1 MAGTPAYQRLFAELK
16 RRRVFKVA
24 AVYGAVAFVV
34 LQVADIMVPAL
45 ALPEAIT
52 RAVALLLI
60 LGFPIAL
67 VLAWAFELTPE
78 GMKRTEDPTEAE
90 IEAIVA
96 QPRSRR
102 WPSGVLALAGISAL
116 VVGAFF
122 VLRPEVTFRGPRP
135 VEAGEALPAIAVLP
149 FSVSGPESEFWRE
162 GMANT
167 LATNL
172 NGLAGLRTVSSRTV
186 LSRWDAAVGEDDAPD
201 LTTALEVARQ
211 AGAVYAV
218 IGDLVVAGD
227 RTQASA
233 DIYDVETGQ
242 QIGQARSVGS
252 VEGDSA
258 FALIDRFTVEI
269 VGVAPTPEDA
279 TLSNVDLARLTT
291 TSVEALKAYLEG
303 ESLYRR
309 SDFVSAIDAY
319 QRAVAIDSTFA
330 MAHYRLSKAYGWES
344 GNGATDG
351 HWLTAQRMAGRLP
364 NRERALV
371 EANVAFLR
379 GAVYETLDILN
390 EAVRLHPDD
399 MEAWYVLGD
408 TYYHLGYQALE
419 DAPAQTERA
428 FGRALELDPTVG
440 PTHIHL
446 IENAFALGDSALAR
460 ERIDAF
466 AEISPGSPT
475 LLASELSFAIAFGD
489 EEARQA
495 AYSVIDTTAFRDRN
509 ALATVSADLRHPTML
524 ELRVEAVSRLLD
536 AGLSED
542 FEFNLAIGRVNASMD
557 RGRWGDFR
565 AYVSDERLADAAP
578 FLTYQAMLF
587 DLPVPD
593 EVIRDELSLT
603 AADTLALDP
612 WALPRLLV
620 AAERGQVDAVL
631 AVTQRWWAEADSL
644 EAVGDIRNARIQRW
658 LNEMAEA
665 RAQWGA
671 GDPEGALARLLLLQ
685 REATGWQF
693 MVAVNEMITAYVAD
707 LHLELGNEEEAEL
720 YYRSLVDRPRAVL
733 ALARLRDQAGDT
745 EEAAAYYARV
755 IQFWEDADPELQ
767 PLVEEA
773 RVRLQEIVRERG

>member
-16 RRRVFKVA
+16 RRRVFRVA

-45 ALPEAIT
+45 ALPEALT
-52 RAVALLLI
+52 RAVALILI

-67 VLAWAFELTPE
+67 VMAWAFELTPE

-122 VLRPEVTFRGPRP
+122 VLRPEVTFRGPRV

-149 FSVSGPESEFWRE
+149 FSVSGPEAEFWRE

-186 LSRWDAAVGEDDAPD
+186 LSRWDATVGEGDAPD
-201 LTTALEVARQ
+201 LAAALDVARQ
-211 AGAVYAV
+211 AGATYAL

-233 DIYDVETGQ
+233 DLYDVETGQ
-242 QIGQARSVGS
+242 QLGQARSVGS
-252 VEGDSA
+252 VAGDSA

-269 VGVAPTPEDA
+269 VGVAPTPDDA
-279 TLSNVDLARLTT
+279 AVSNVDLARLTT

-303 ESLYRR
+303 ESFYRR
-309 SDFVSAIDAY
+309 SDFVSAIEAY

-330 MAHYRLSKAYGWES
+330 MAHYRLSKSYGWER
-344 GNGATDG
+344 GNGGADG
-351 HWLTAQRMAGRLP
+351 HWLAAQRMADRLP
-364 NRERALV
+364 RREKMLV

-379 GAVYETLDILN
+379 GRVYETLELLN
-390 EAVRLHPDD
+390 EAVRLYPDD

-460 ERIDAF
+460 QRIDAF
-466 AEISPGSPT
+466 REISGGSPT
-475 LLASELSFAIAFGD
+475 LQANELSFAIAFGD
-489 EEARQA
+489 AEAREA
-495 AYSVIDTTAFRDRN
+495 AYAVIDTTAFRDRN
-509 ALATVSADLRHPTML
+509 ALATVAADLSHPTML
-524 ELRVEAVSRLLD
+524 VLKEEVARRLLE
-536 AGLSED
+536 AGMAGD
-542 FEFNLAIGRVNASMD
+542 WEFNLALGRSMVAVD
-557 RGRWGDFR
+557 RGRWDDFR
-565 AYVSDERLADAAP
+565 AYVSDERMAMATP
-578 FLTYQAMLF
+578 FMTYRALLF
-587 DLPVPD
+587 GVPVPN
-593 EVIRDELSLT
+593 EFVRDELTLT
-603 AADTLALDP
+603 EADTLTMEPA
-612 WALPRLLV
+612 ALPRVLV
-620 AAERGQVDAVL
+620 AAERGEVDAVQ
-631 AVTQRWWAEADSL
+631 AVTERWRAEADSL
-644 EAVGDIRNARIQRW
+644 EAAGDMRGARIQRW
-658 LNEMAEA
+658 LNEMIEA
-665 RAQWGA
+665 RAQWGG
-671 GDPEGALARLLLLQ
+671 GDPERALARLVPLQ

-693 MVAVNEMITAYVAD
+693 MVVINEIITMYVAD
-707 LHLELGNEEEAEL
+707 LHLELGNKEEAEL

-733 ALARLRDQAGDT
+733 ALARLRDEAGDA

-755 IQFWEDADPELQ
+755 IQFWQDADPELQ
-767 PLVEEA
+767 PQVQEA
-773 RVRLQEIVRERG
+773 RDRLQEIVRERG

>member
-16 RRRVFKVA
+16 RRRVFRVA

-45 ALPEAIT
+45 ALPEALT
-52 RAVALLLI
+52 RAVALILI

-67 VLAWAFELTPE
+67 VIAWAFELTPE

-116 VVGAFF
+116 VAGAFF
-122 VLRPEVTFRGPRP
+122 VLRPEVTFRGPRA

-149 FSVSGPESEFWRE
+149 FSVNGPEAEFWRE

-186 LSRWDAAVGEDDAPD
+186 LSRWDSTVGEGDAPD
-201 LTTALEVARQ
+201 LATALDVARQ
-211 AGAVYAV
+211 AGAAYAV

-233 DIYDVETGQ
+233 DIYNVETGEQ
-242 QIGQARSVGS
+242 VGQARSVGS

-309 SDFVSAIDAY
+309 SDFVSAIEAY

-344 GNGATDG
+344 GNGAADG
-351 HWLTAQRMAGRLP
+351 HWLAAQRMADRLP
-364 NRERALV
+364 NRERSLV

-460 ERIDAF
+460 QRIDAF

-475 LLASELSFAIAFGD
+475 LHANELSFAIAFGD
-489 EEARQA
+489 ETARKA
-495 AYSVIDTTAFRDRN
+495 AYAVIDTTAFRDRN
-509 ALATVSADLRHPTML
+509 ALATVVADLQHPAML
-524 ELRVEAVSRLLD
+524 ELRDETIRRLLE
-536 AGLSED
+536 AGMAED
-542 FEFNLAIGRVNASMD
+542 WEFNLAIQRSRAAMD
-557 RGRWGDFR
+557 RGRWEDFR
-565 AYVSDERLADAAP
+565 VYSSDERIAQAAP
-578 FLTYQAMLF
+578 FLLYQALLF
-587 DLPVPD
+587 GVPVPE
-593 EVIRDELSLT
+593 EVVREELTLI
-603 AADTLALDP
+603 AADTSALDP
-612 WALPRLLV
+612 FVLPSVLV
-620 AAERGQVDAVL
+620 AAERGQLDAVQ
-631 AVTQRWWAEADSL
+631 AVTERWWAEADSL
-644 EAVGDIRNARIQRW
+644 EAAGNMRDARVQRW

-671 GDPEGALARLLLLQ
+671 GDPEGALARLVPLQ

-693 MVAVNEMITAYVAD
+693 MVVVNEMITTYVAD
-707 LHLELGNEEEAEL
+707 LHLELGNKEEAEI
-720 YYRSLVDRPRAVL
+720 YYRSLVNRPRAVL
-733 ALARLRDQAGDT
+733 ALARLRDEAGDT

-773 RVRLQEIVRERG
+773 RNRLQEIVSERG

>member
-16 RRRVFKVA
+16 RRRVFRVA

-45 ALPEAIT
+45 ALPEALT
-52 RAVALLLI
+52 RAVALILI

-67 VLAWAFELTPE
+67 VMAWAFELTPE

-122 VLRPEVTFRGPRP
+122 VLRPEVTFRGPRA
-135 VEAGEALPAIAVLP
+135 VEGGEALPAIAVLP
-149 FSVSGPESEFWRE
+149 FSVSGPDAEFWRE

-186 LSRWDAAVGEDDAPD
+186 LSRWDAMVGEGDAPD
-201 LTTALEVARQ
+201 LAAALDVARQ
-211 AGAVYAV
+211 AGATYAL
-218 IGDLVVAGD
+218 IGDLVVAGE

-233 DIYDVETGQ
+233 DLYDVETGQ
-242 QIGQARSVGS
+242 QLGQARSVGS

-269 VGVAPTPEDA
+269 VGVSPTPDDA
-279 TLSNVDLARLTT
+279 AVSNVDLARLTT

-303 ESLYRR
+303 ESFYRR
-309 SDFVSAIDAY
+309 SDFVAAIEAY

-330 MAHYRLSKAYGWES
+330 MAHYRLSKAYGWER
-344 GNGATDG
+344 GNGGVDG
-351 HWLTAQRMAGRLP
+351 HWLAAERMADRLP
-364 NRERALV
+364 RREKMLV
-371 EANVAFLR
+371 DANVAFLR
-379 GAVYETLDILN
+379 GRVYETLDILT
-390 EAVRLHPDD
+390 EAVRLYPDD

-460 ERIDAF
+460 NRIDAF
-466 AEISPGSPT
+466 GEISPGSPT
-475 LLASELSFAIAFGD
+475 LQANELSFAIAFGNLQ
-489 EEARQA
+489 AREA
-495 AYSVIDTTAFRDRN
+495 AYAVIDTTAFRDRN
-509 ALATVSADLRHPTML
+509 ALATVAADLRHPTML
-524 ELRVEAVSRLLD
+524 ELKEEAVRRLLE
-536 AGLSED
+536 AGLAGD
-542 FEFNLAIGRVNASMD
+542 GEFNLAIALALAAMD
-557 RGRWGDFR
+557 RGRWEDFR
-565 AYVSDERLADAAP
+565 RYVSDERLEFAAP
-578 FLTYQAMLF
+578 FLVYQAALF
-587 DLPVPD
+587 GVPVPD
-593 EVIRDELSLT
+593 AFVVEELTLT
-603 AADTLALDP
+603 EADTLSFDP
-612 WALPRLLV
+612 LALPRMLV
-620 AAERGQVDAVL
+620 AAEQGRVDAV
-631 AVTQRWWAEADSL
+631 ARVTEKWWLEADSL
-644 EAVGDIRNARIQRW
+644 EVAGDMTGARIQRW
-658 LNEMAEA
+658 LNEMVEA
-665 RAQWGA
+665 RAQWGG
-671 GDPEGALARLLLLQ
+671 GDPEGALARLVPLQ

-693 MVAVNEMITAYVAD
+693 MVPVNQIITTYVAD
-707 LHLELGNEEEAEL
+707 LYLELGNKEEAEL

-733 ALARLRDQAGDT
+733 ALARLRDEAGDT
-745 EEAAAYYARV
+745 EQAAAYYARV

-767 PLVEEA
+767 PQVQEA
-773 RVRLQEIVRERG
+773 RDRLQEIVRERG